1 MTPPTLHRLLWGPN
15 SKKDMSLADWHIR
28 AWEVPAVGLPVR
40 VATYLFLAAQ
50 RAAVPSD
57 WNPMQGPLTWRLED
71 EGDLLSAG
79 RRLQFGFEDT
89 ESSTGGSSSKPQVR
103 RSMIW
108 EVEPHP
114 AYYLPFVAEPS
125 MVHAGSFVLYCEVL
139 LLLTAMDGG
148 EAILDR
154 LAENGVGSVPF
165 EDRWD
170 WRSRIHLP
178 MEAWQAIGRAL
189 RWSEQ
194 PQENSTREPNGQSLL
209 DILRPWTPS
218 SLTLDDFICER
229 VDISLDTTNDAEVV
243 RTVRPPGSPDRDL
256 PPELL
261 LKGERLEENLHVRI
275 GQVKEWLSKEQVLR
289 RFPAVDAVPAGRVM
303 EQVAAAFQ
311 SSNHS
316 QAKEGPDQ
324 TKEGPDI
331 VLLPELCIP
340 QTEVRTVRDLV
351 ARTGR
356 ASLAGLYWRELD
368 PVYKATGLTRSTRKW
383 FVNEAEL
390 VVPVGHEDRGPTG
403 VRWYRVR
410 KPLPA
415 HIETGLAHE
424 LTKRSQ
430 GDCWSILK
438 GRKWCRFLH
447 SAWGDFTI
455 AICSDLLD
463 TAPWRSLRGELL
475 HAFTVAFNRD
485 VNLYEALTWVRAY
498 ENFVNVVMV
507 NHGSFGGSFLW
518 TPRRQHEREIARL
531 RGSDL
536 LLIVDVDVPVKDLLE
551 AQQNGVT
558 RAVGQAVCS
567 WCECQHS
574 STEFKAPP
582 PGYERR
588 ALV

>member
-1 MTPPTLHRLLWGPN
+1 M
-15 SKKDMSLADWHIR
+15 
-28 AWEVPAVGLPVR
+28 
-40 VATYLFLAAQ
+40 
-50 RAAVPSD
+50 
-57 WNPMQGPLTWRLED
+57 
-71 EGDLLSAG
+71 
-79 RRLQFGFEDT
+79 
-89 ESSTGGSSSKPQVR
+89 
-103 RSMIW
+103 
-108 EVEPHP
+108 
-114 AYYLPFVAEPS
+114 
-125 MVHAGSFVLYCEVL
+125 
-139 LLLTAMDGG
+139 
-148 EAILDR
+148 
-154 LAENGVGSVPF
+154 
-165 EDRWD
+165 
-170 WRSRIHLP
+170 HLP
-178 MEAWQAIGRAL
+178 MEAWRAIGRAL

-194 PQENSTREPNGQSLL
+194 PQENSTREPNKQSLR
-209 DILRPWTPS
+209 DILRPWNPCR
-218 SLTLDDFICER
+218 LTLDDFICER
-229 VDISLDTTNDAEVV
+229 VDMRLGTTNGMTNDAEVV
-243 RTVRPPGSPDRDL
+243 RAVRPPGSPDRDL
-256 PPELL
+256 PPELML
-261 LKGERLEENLHVRI
+261 TGAKLQKKLHVRI
-275 GQVKEWLSKEQVLR
+275 GQVKEWLSKEQILG
-289 RFPAVDAVPAGRVM
+289 RFPAVDAVAAGRVM

-316 QAKEGPDQ
+316 QAKEGPN
-324 TKEGPDI
+324 I

-340 QTEVRTVRDLV
+340 QTEVRTVHDLV

-424 LTKRSQ
+424 LTKRPP
-430 GDCWSILK
+430 GNCWRIVK
-438 GRKWCRFLH
+438 GRRWYRFLH
-447 SAWGDFTI
+447 PEWGDFTI

-475 HAFTVAFNRD
+475 HAFTVAFNKD

-551 AQQNGVT
+551 AQRNGVK
-558 RAVGQAVCS
+558 RAVDAEVRS
-567 WCECQHS
+567 WTGSKDS

-588 ALV
+588 ALA